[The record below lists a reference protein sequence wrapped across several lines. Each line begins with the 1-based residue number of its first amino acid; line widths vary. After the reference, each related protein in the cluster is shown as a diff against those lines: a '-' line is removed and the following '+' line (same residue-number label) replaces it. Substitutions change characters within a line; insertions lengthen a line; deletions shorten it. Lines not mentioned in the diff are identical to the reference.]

1 MACFANIAFIAYVIY
16 VIANMMASSSKRFQ
30 SCNVIPRSTQRRGA
44 VAFCDKAYVFL
55 ASAMA
60 DSQTREKKGTW
71 KGATVEMLLQCHVQK
86 FWNDT
91 RDETVEL
98 VVGMYSRHHQELSA
112 ALRTKQMQM
121 RMLI

>member
-86 FWNDT
+86 F
-91 RDETVEL
+91 
-98 VVGMYSRHHQELSA
+98 
-112 ALRTKQMQM
+112 
-121 RMLI
+121 